1 MSDIA
6 ILGEERNILG
16 FKPFGIDV
24 FFYHEEDREPEEWFR
39 AIVKRQYKLILV
51 TDTVASRLKKEIDEL
66 WEKEAPVV
74 LTISGIAPGG
84 SAAGDTGGTSR
95 LAFEHLRR
103 LVIKAIGTDLFKEDE
118 KGTT

>member
-39 AIVKRQYKLILV
+39 EIVKRQYKLILV
-51 TDTVASRLKKEIDEL
+51 TDTVAVRLKTQIDEL
-66 WEKEAPVV
+66 WEKELPVV
-74 LTISGIAPGG
+74 LTISGLAASGP
-84 SAAGDTGGTSR
+84 AAGGPEGTAR
-95 LAFEHLRR
+95 PAFEHLRR

>member
-24 FFYHEEDREPEEWFR
+24 FFYHEEDAAPEEWFKE
-39 AIVKRQYKLILV
+39 IVGKQYKLILV
-51 TDTVASRLKKEIDEL
+51 TDTVAERLKKEIDDL
-66 WEKEAPVV
+66 WEKELPVV
-74 LTISGIAPGG
+74 LMISGL
-84 SAAGDTGGTSR
+84 AAGGPAAGGEGTSR

-118 KGTT
+118 GGTT

>member
-24 FFYHEEDREPEEWFR
+24 FFYREEDGAPEEWFK

-51 TDTVASRLKKEIDEL
+51 TDTVAVRLKAQIDEL
-66 WEKEAPVV
+66 WEKELPVV

-84 SAAGDTGGTSR
+84 PAAGGPDGTSR

-118 KGTT
+118 AGTT

>member
-1 MSDIA
+1 MFDIA

-24 FFYHEEDREPEEWFR
+24 FFFHGEDHDAGEWFR
-39 AIVKRQYKLILV
+39 AIVKKQYKLILV
-51 TDTVASRLKKEIDEL
+51 TDTVAVRLKTQIDEL
-66 WEKEAPVV
+66 WEKETPVV

-84 SAAGDTGGTSR
+84 SAAGGTGGTSR

-103 LVIKAIGTDLFKEDE
+103 LVIKAIGTDLFKEDGA
-118 KGTT
+118 GTT

>member
-24 FFYHEEDREPEEWFR
+24 FFYHEEDTSPEEWFR
-39 AIVKRQYKLILV
+39 AIVKKQYKLILV
-51 TDTVASRLKKEIDEL
+51 TDTVAARIREQIDEL
-66 WEKEAPVV
+66 WEKELPVV
-74 LTISGIAPGG
+74 LTISGLTAGG
-84 SAAGDTGGTSR
+84 AEKEGKTR

-118 KGTT
+118 AGNT